1 MVQTARIT
9 CRPVIPLGIV
19 PEWESVDGGRWLLY
33 GTVRKGWDWR
43 LERVTLLLGF
53 QPFLVM

>member
-19 PEWESVDGGRWLLY
+19 PACESVDGGRWPLY
-33 GTVRKGWDWR
+33 GTVRKDWR
-43 LERVTLLLGF
+43 FARVTLVLGF